1 LPGLLNGARI
11 MTLKQRIKQMEKKTK
26 IGEKGELEVTQRGK
40 EIEELLEQLDTLKK
54 RIENHET

>member
-1 LPGLLNGARI
+1 
-11 MTLKQRIKQMEKKTK
+11 MEKKTK